1 MSSASIHPM
10 LWSVTLSTPPR
21 GNDAPFSSAA
31 NTPSSPGA
39 ISAARPADVVLAQEH
54 AARVCAEATV
64 FSRDRVLSLVSHD
77 LRGPL
82 NAIHSWAH
90 VLERKLAVAAEDPGI
105 ARAIAGIRTGVEQQ
119 VKLIEDVIDRTRQQT
134 RHLTLALA
142 PVSLLACVQ
151 AELDSIDGAVAAA
164 DVGALHR
171 ALSLDGVTATLDAPR
186 FSQALWTIVVYAL
199 AQRVAGSAV
208 DVGGKQD
215 GDRIELAVVFSPR
228 PEDSATDAGT
238 SHTGD
243 AAFTSY
249 AAFLNAPRQ
258 LDNGLLPL
266 ALPQRVAAAH
276 GGELIDETLSDG
288 RRRLALR
295 QPLHARP
302 PQY

>member
-1 MSSASIHPM
+1 M
-10 LWSVTLSTPPR
+10 STPPR
-21 GNDAPFSSAA
+21 GNDALFSSASTVPGSGSA
-31 NTPSSPGA
+31 LPNVPS
-39 ISAARPADVVLAQEH
+39 ADVVLAHEH

-90 VLERKLAVAAEDPGI
+90 VLERKLAVEDPGI

-134 RHLTLALA
+134 RNLTLA
-142 PVSLLACVQ
+142 PTSTPLLSCVQ
-151 AELDSIDGAVAAA
+151 AELDSIDGTLAAA
-164 DVGALHR
+164 GAGTVQR
-171 ALSLDGVTATLDAPR
+171 TLSPFEGVTATLDAPR
-186 FSQALWTIVVYAL
+186 YSQAVWTVVMYAL
-199 AQRVAGSAV
+199 AQRFAGTVV
-208 DVGGKQD
+208 DVIGSQE
-215 GDRIELAVVFSPR
+215 GDRIELAVVFTPL
-228 PEDSATDAGT
+228 PEAADNEGGMAPSAAAGT
-238 SHTGD
+238 DTPF
-243 AAFTSY
+243 ASY
-249 AAFLNAPRQ
+249 AAFLNAPQQ
-258 LDNGLLPL
+258 LDNGMLPL

-276 GGELIDETLSDG
+276 GGELIDETLADG